1 MKFLKSLRRQLI
13 KIFLV
18 VFFFWDKELQK
29 KLRWTLNAMSISC
42 LLKLVFQYYTK
53 HPKEFKYNLSLCIC
67 VKDESKY
74 IQEWIEYYL
83 IQGVD
88 HFYIY
93 NNNGTDNTQEVIQK
107 YIDKGIVSWITYP
120 GPDKQIEIYNHAVQN
135 FKWET
140 RWLGFVD
147 IDEFIVPLKHS
158 TLAEAMKDY
167 EDCSQLRIH
176 WVLYGSSGHREETK
190 GLVIERFTQHQ
201 EGVNKFTKSIL
212 NPRACLY
219 ANVHAGLVLGK
230 SVDEYKRV
238 YEEDKTPIT
247 TDILRVNHY
256 VIKSWE
262 EYSRKK
268 NRGRADLTCAA
279 LTDAF
284 FTDHDRNEVSEPEL
298 MQKYV
303 EKIYERLVQ

>member
-1 MKFLKSLRRQLI
+1 MKIRKQII
-13 KIFLV
+13 KIFLMML
-18 VFFFWDKELQK
+18 FFWDKELQT
-29 KLRWTLNAMSISC
+29 KLRWALNAISIPQ
-42 LLKLVFQYYTK
+42 LLKITLQYYTK
-53 HPKEFKYNLSLCIC
+53 QPKNFKYNLSLAMC
-67 VKDESKY
+67 VKDEAKY

-107 YIDKGIVSWITYP
+107 YIDKGLVSWITYP
-120 GPDKQIEIYNHAVQN
+120 GRDKQIEIYNHAVN
-135 FKWET
+135 SFKWET

-147 IDEFIVPLKHS
+147 IDEFIVPLKHTS
-158 TLAEAMKDY
+158 LKEAMKDY
-167 EDCSQLRIH
+167 EAFNQLRIH
-176 WVLYGSSGHREETK
+176 WILYGSSGHKEETR

-201 EGVNKFTKSIL
+201 EGVDEFTKSIL

-219 ANVHAGLVLGK
+219 ANVHAGLVFGK
-230 SVDEYKRV
+230 SVDEQKRI
-238 YEEDKTPIT
+238 YEEGKTPASA
-247 TDILRVNHY
+247 DILRVNHY

-268 NRGRADLTCAA
+268 NRGRADLTCGA
-279 LTDAF
+279 LSDEF
-284 FTDHDRNEVSEPEL
+284 FTNHDRNEVSEPEL

-303 EKIYERLVQ
+303 DQIYERLVQ